1 MKPVV
6 RLSAKEGEMFENL
19 VKFLEDQ
26 GQLQSVDGYNLTMC
40 VKTWTMVENAL
51 FDMEAEGT
59 IQTFSTGA
67 KQISAE
73 RQVYERAMK
82 EFNHWSNQFGL
93 TPRARKTLL
102 TQLAPDTSKDDPFGD
117 YIPGAA
123 TDR

>member
-1 MKPVV
+1 MKPVF
-6 RLSAKEGEMFENL
+6 RLSAKESEMFDKL

-26 GQLQSVDGYNLTMC
+26 GQLQSVDEYNLTMC

-51 FDMEAEGT
+51 FDLEAEGP

-82 EFNHWSNQFGL
+82 EFNNWSNQFGL

-102 TQLAPDTSKDDPFGD
+102 TQMAPDTAKDDPFGD